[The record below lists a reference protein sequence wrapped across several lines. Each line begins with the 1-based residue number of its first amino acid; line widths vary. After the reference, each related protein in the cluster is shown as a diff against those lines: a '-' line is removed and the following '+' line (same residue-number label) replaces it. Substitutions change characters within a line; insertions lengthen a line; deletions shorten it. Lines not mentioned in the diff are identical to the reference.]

1 MDQDEED
8 WGGRVEFGFTEKHFP
23 QEVEDY
29 ILPFEDECSLL
40 HSFAGRVMGVL
51 EHVRDKVIKPPDYD
65 PGDIEDL
72 IEKYGDAHISDAGWR
87 KVDREEG
94 YLDK

>member
-1 MDQDEED
+1 
-8 WGGRVEFGFTEKHFP
+8 
-23 QEVEDY
+23 
-29 ILPFEDECSLL
+29 
-40 HSFAGRVMGVL
+40 MGVL